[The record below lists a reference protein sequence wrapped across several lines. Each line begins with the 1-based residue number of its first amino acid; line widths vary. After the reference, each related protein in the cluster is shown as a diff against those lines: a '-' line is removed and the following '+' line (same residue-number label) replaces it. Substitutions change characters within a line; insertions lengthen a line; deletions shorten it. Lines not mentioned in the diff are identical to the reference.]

1 MRSPAQ
7 KQSFFTRFCYEM
19 SALDDLDIPLTIP
32 NLCIIRPQ
40 KRHHNK
46 DTTGIDLLTAK
57 SSHTAKAPS
66 YHIMMKI

>member
-1 MRSPAQ
+1 
-7 KQSFFTRFCYEM
+7 M

-40 KRHHNK
+40 KRHLNK